1 MAPPVHFLRNY
12 YREAYELVRA
22 AAGTDPVVI
31 MPDGGHPTVLRR
43 FMAQSRYV
51 NVWLDCHLDRTSL
64 KLDVTGPAGVRN
76 LVAKTRGRIADAKR
90 CGMPVMVGTWS
101 ASLPMPDSAMTPE
114 GRIALERIYTSEQ
127 LGAYEKLPAWFF
139 QTWKT
144 SGLLVSWDARLA
156 LATFERGNALVTMPG
171 EGILSVVGTPIGNLS
186 DASPRV
192 LDVLAR
198 ADVILCEDTRVTGKL
213 LSAFGIHVSMQRCDE
228 NVMAERIAPTLT
240 RIAAGERVAFVS
252 DAGMPGV
259 SDPGQRLV
267 DAALDAGL
275 PVEVVPGPSAVTCAV
290 AASGIACEHFF
301 FEGFLPRRRAAQLE
315 RLRELTGIPGALVV
329 YESPRRVSATLAV
342 VARNAAGKLET
353 REPKLTSHLGGLL
366 EANAR
371 LTGHLVIFHRHAYE
385 VVSESHDHTTTP
397 LVGDEQVG
405 TIAEHKVGNPGV
417 RALTQD
423 IPNLLGIIWDDI
435 YIGGATDS
443 KGGVLTHGL
452 INEDVL
458 LAYDA
463 PESPGK
469 GI

>member
-1 MAPPVHFLRNY
+1 
-12 YREAYELVRA
+12 
-22 AAGTDPVVI
+22 
-31 MPDGGHPTVLRR
+31 
-43 FMAQSRYV
+43 
-51 NVWLDCHLDRTSL
+51 
-64 KLDVTGPAGVRN
+64 
-76 LVAKTRGRIADAKR
+76 
-90 CGMPVMVGTWS
+90 
-101 ASLPMPDSAMTPE
+101 
-114 GRIALERIYTSEQ
+114 
-127 LGAYEKLPAWFF
+127 
-139 QTWKT
+139 
-144 SGLLVSWDARLA
+144 
-156 LATFERGNALVTMPG
+156 MPG

-342 VARNAAGKLET
+342 VAEVMPARRVALVRELTKVHEEVVRDVAPALAQTVAGRDEIRGECVLVIAPPTDAERDARRQAT
-353 REPKLTSHLGGLL
+353 SDVAGLTLDEAIRRGLAQGEPKTALARHL
-366 EANAR
+366 AR
-371 LTGHLVIFHRHAYE
+371 SFSLGRAE
-385 VVSESHDHTTTP
+385 VYDRVVE
-397 LVGDEQVG
+397 LA
-405 TIAEHKVGNPGV
+405 AEG
-417 RALTQD
+417 
-423 IPNLLGIIWDDI
+423 
-435 YIGGATDS
+435 
-443 KGGVLTHGL
+443 
-452 INEDVL
+452 
-458 LAYDA
+458 
-463 PESPGK
+463 
-469 GI
+469 

>member
-1 MAPPVHFLRNY
+1 
-12 YREAYELVRA
+12 
-22 AAGTDPVVI
+22 
-31 MPDGGHPTVLRR
+31 
-43 FMAQSRYV
+43 
-51 NVWLDCHLDRTSL
+51 
-64 KLDVTGPAGVRN
+64 
-76 LVAKTRGRIADAKR
+76 
-90 CGMPVMVGTWS
+90 
-101 ASLPMPDSAMTPE
+101 
-114 GRIALERIYTSEQ
+114 
-127 LGAYEKLPAWFF
+127 
-139 QTWKT
+139 
-144 SGLLVSWDARLA
+144 
-156 LATFERGNALVTMPG
+156 VTMPG

-342 VARNAAGKLET
+342 VAEVMPARRVALVRELTKVHEEVVRDVAPALAQTVAGRDEIRGECVLVIAPPTDAERDARRQAT
-353 REPKLTSHLGGLL
+353 SDVAGLTLDEAIRRGLAQGEPKTALARHL
-366 EANAR
+366 AR
-371 LTGHLVIFHRHAYE
+371 SFSLGRAE
-385 VVSESHDHTTTP
+385 VYDRVVE
-397 LVGDEQVG
+397 LA
-405 TIAEHKVGNPGV
+405 AEG
-417 RALTQD
+417 
-423 IPNLLGIIWDDI
+423 
-435 YIGGATDS
+435 
-443 KGGVLTHGL
+443 
-452 INEDVL
+452 
-458 LAYDA
+458 
-463 PESPGK
+463 
-469 GI
+469 

>member
-1 MAPPVHFLRNY
+1 
-12 YREAYELVRA
+12 
-22 AAGTDPVVI
+22 
-31 MPDGGHPTVLRR
+31 
-43 FMAQSRYV
+43 
-51 NVWLDCHLDRTSL
+51 
-64 KLDVTGPAGVRN
+64 
-76 LVAKTRGRIADAKR
+76 
-90 CGMPVMVGTWS
+90 
-101 ASLPMPDSAMTPE
+101 
-114 GRIALERIYTSEQ
+114 
-127 LGAYEKLPAWFF
+127 
-139 QTWKT
+139 
-144 SGLLVSWDARLA
+144 
-156 LATFERGNALVTMPG
+156 MPG

-315 RLRELTGIPGALVV
+315 RLRELTAIPGALVV

-342 VARNAAGKLET
+342 VAEVMPARRVALVRELTKVHEEVVRDVAPALAQTVADRDEIRGECVLVIAPPTDAERDARRQATSDVAGLTLDEAI
-353 REPKLTSHLGGLL
+353 RRGLAQGEPKTALARHL
-366 EANAR
+366 AR
-371 LTGHLVIFHRHAYE
+371 FFSLGRAE
-385 VVSESHDHTTTP
+385 VYDRVVE
-397 LVGDEQVG
+397 LA
-405 TIAEHKVGNPGV
+405 AEG
-417 RALTQD
+417 
-423 IPNLLGIIWDDI
+423 
-435 YIGGATDS
+435 
-443 KGGVLTHGL
+443 
-452 INEDVL
+452 
-458 LAYDA
+458 
-463 PESPGK
+463 
-469 GI
+469 

>member
-1 MAPPVHFLRNY
+1 
-12 YREAYELVRA
+12 
-22 AAGTDPVVI
+22 
-31 MPDGGHPTVLRR
+31 MP
-43 FMAQSRYV
+43 S
-51 NVWLDCHLDRTSL
+51 
-64 KLDVTGPAGVRN
+64 
-76 LVAKTRGRIADAKR
+76 
-90 CGMPVMVGTWS
+90 
-101 ASLPMPDSAMTPE
+101 
-114 GRIALERIYTSEQ
+114 
-127 LGAYEKLPAWFF
+127 
-139 QTWKT
+139 
-144 SGLLVSWDARLA
+144 
-156 LATFERGNALVTMPG
+156 

-315 RLRELTGIPGALVV
+315 RLRELTAIPGALVV

-342 VARNAAGKLET
+342 VAEVMPARRVALVRELTKVHEEVVRDVAPALAQTVADRDEIRGECVLVIAPPTDAERDARRQATSDVAGLTLDEAI
-353 REPKLTSHLGGLL
+353 RRGLAQGEPKTALARHL
-366 EANAR
+366 AR
-371 LTGHLVIFHRHAYE
+371 SFSLGRAE
-385 VVSESHDHTTTP
+385 VYDRVVE
-397 LVGDEQVG
+397 LA
-405 TIAEHKVGNPGV
+405 AEG
-417 RALTQD
+417 
-423 IPNLLGIIWDDI
+423 
-435 YIGGATDS
+435 
-443 KGGVLTHGL
+443 
-452 INEDVL
+452 
-458 LAYDA
+458 
-463 PESPGK
+463 
-469 GI
+469 